1 MVCRKGGLGRAL
13 FRDASQRV
21 LNAADAIG
29 IRGILVHAISEEA
42 KSFYVAL
49 GFEPSSLEPMTLM
62 VTLAD
67 LRGAL

>member
-1 MVCRKGGLGRAL
+1 L
-13 FRDASQRV
+13 FRDASPRV

-49 GFEPSSLEPMTLM
+49 GFEPSSPEPMPLM